1 MEKICYKAPNNQ
13 RGQHM
18 PDVFVMAEPGMAAKY
33 RAQRC
38 HQGPTGNHPHHLKE
52 SDLGDRPLALVDV
65 VQSFN
70 VFQTTTGKGFEG
82 NVVRP
87 AKADLAALFNTEND
101 EAIVEQIVLQG
112 EIQGSRV

>member
-1 MEKICYKAPNNQ
+1 MEKICYKAPNQPGQ
-13 RGQHM
+13 RM

-38 HQGPTGNHPHHLKE
+38 HQGPTGNHPHHLTE

-65 VQSFN
+65 VQSYD
-70 VFQTTTGKGFEG
+70 VYQTATGKGFEG
-82 NVVRP
+82 KVARP
-87 AKADLAALFNTEND
+87 NKSDLAALFNTENA

-112 EIQGSRV
+112 EIQGSHT

>member
-1 MEKICYKAPNNQ
+1 MEKICYKAPNQ
-13 RGQHM
+13 PGQHM

-33 RAQRC
+33 RAQRS

-52 SDLGDRPLALVDV
+52 TDLGDRPLALVDV
-65 VQSFN
+65 VQSFDIY
-70 VFQTTTGKGFEG
+70 QTSTGKGFEG
-82 NVVRP
+82 NVARP
-87 AKADLAALFNTEND
+87 AKSDLASLFNTENP